1 VHFQCCGG
9 WLSGPARR
17 PGLRSCWGRAG
28 PAFSVGAPVAGRTRA
43 GPGPARSRLTLR
55 ARGIWGFRRWTWGGC
70 GASRPWDAGLRPHC
84 SHPAG
89 SLTVCR
95 VCLHRDCRRAA
106 RAPLDRAGG
115 RDDASTPSGAAR
127 WEPHGAA
134 PLCCAG
140 APAPFAP
147 SSVLARTWSRLSAS
161 SPAGAASV
169 IEFSRFVAL
178 VLASSLPTCCTGEP
192 WEQRPPP
199 ESVWMHV
206 RAPHGRVAFGLG
218 RMRAACPAGPT
229 VVTPT
234 TSTAAPLQGRRRL
247 LLRGEEAAA
256 AAAAGG
262 GGCCCWGRSLRAVA
276 AVGGSS
282 LECFRLPS
290 AVVAAVRLAS
300 GPAAAGRGPS
310 LSARKLVALRGQSAG
325 LYIHIHSVP
334 FSGPGP
340 ARQPS
345 PC

>member
-1 VHFQCCGG
+1 MSIFFLQPFRGLLCLGTPEPHPR
-9 WLSGPARR
+9 LSGPARR
-17 PGLRSCWGRAG
+17 PGFRSCWGRAG

-43 GPGPARSRLTLR
+43 GPARSRLTLR

-178 VLASSLPTCCTGEP
+178 VLASSLPT
-192 WEQRPPP
+192 
-199 ESVWMHV
+199 
-206 RAPHGRVAFGLG
+206 
-218 RMRAACPAGPT
+218 
-229 VVTPT
+229 
-234 TSTAAPLQGRRRL
+234 
-247 LLRGEEAAA
+247 
-256 AAAAGG
+256 
-262 GGCCCWGRSLRAVA
+262 
-276 AVGGSS
+276 
-282 LECFRLPS
+282 
-290 AVVAAVRLAS
+290 
-300 GPAAAGRGPS
+300 
-310 LSARKLVALRGQSAG
+310 
-325 LYIHIHSVP
+325 
-334 FSGPGP
+334 
-340 ARQPS
+340 
-345 PC
+345 